1 MTCKVFD
8 RSLWFAGVVLCAQ
21 TTIASA
27 QTPEASPAPAAD
39 AIPPVETATPALAA
53 DPIPAAA
60 EAERLLAE
68 PLPVPAKSAE
78 TGPASIPPSA
88 EPAGV
93 RVPYVPEFIQQK
105 IRDDVRAELRQD
117 VVQDVLTQA
126 KDERWG
132 VPGVLPEW
140 IDRIKIKGDFRL
152 RYQGEFYDGD
162 NDPFGYS
169 DFQAANASGGFDR
182 VSQPFINTTEER
194 HRLRTRVRLGV
205 DARVT
210 NDVKAIVQISTGST
224 SDPVST
230 NQTLGN
236 TGNRSNVLFDQAY
249 LQIDDENLDRY
260 PWLTLWAG
268 RMANPW
274 LSTDLVFDGDLA
286 FEGLA
291 ATYRYNLRGSDD
303 LLDMSERDRT
313 LFFTAGAFPIQE
325 VAISANDKMLYG
337 AQLGT
342 EFIFRSQSRLRFA
355 IAYYDYVNIT
365 GERDPFDTGL
375 KNYTAPGYVQ
385 KGNTLF
391 AIGPDSGT
399 SRWAL
404 ASDYNL
410 ANATLIYDNASF
422 APHHV
427 VFSADYVRN
436 VGFDKQDIMTRT
448 GWTADQLPS
457 ELTTGYQVQVAVGWP
472 LVLDR
477 GTWRV
482 TFAYKYLEA
491 DAVLDAFTD
500 SDFHLGGTDTKG
512 WVIGGEYAVVDNT
525 WLTLRWITADAIDGS
540 PFGVDVLQLDLNAK
554 F

>member
-1 MTCKVFD
+1 M
-8 RSLWFAGVVLCAQ
+8 LWPCISAAAEQDPTQ
-21 TTIASA
+21 TA
-27 QTPEASPAPAAD
+27 TPPSSEAVPSGEGAAPAPAD
-39 AIPPVETATPALAA
+39 S
-53 DPIPAAA
+53 IPAAA

-68 PLPVPAKSAE
+68 PLPVTK
-78 TGPASIPPSA
+78 PSA
-88 EPAGV
+88 PADASTATPATEPPAGV
-93 RVPYVPEFIQQK
+93 RVNHVPEFIRQE
-105 IRDDVRAELRQD
+105 IRDAVRTELRQD
-117 VVQDVLTQA
+117 VVQDVLTHAQT
-126 KDERWG
+126 ERWG

-152 RYQGEFYDGD
+152 RYQGEFYDDD

-169 DFQAANASGGFDR
+169 DFQAANARGGFGS
-182 VSQPFINTTEER
+182 VAEPFINTTEER
-194 HRLRTRVRLGV
+194 HRLRTRVRVGV
-205 DARVT
+205 DARIT
-210 NDVKAIVQISTGST
+210 NDVKAVVQMSTGST

-236 TGNRSNVLFDQAY
+236 TGNRSTVLFDQAY
-249 LQIDDENLDRY
+249 LKIDDLDLDRY

-291 ATYRYNLRGSDD
+291 ATYRYNLHGSED

-325 VAISANDKMLYG
+325 VALSPEDKMLYG

-342 EFIFRSQSRLRFA
+342 EFIFLSQSRLKFA
-355 IAYYDYVNIT
+355 VAYYDYVNIT

-375 KNYTAPGYVQ
+375 KDYTVPGYVQ

-391 AIGPDSGT
+391 AIGPDANT

-410 ANATLIYDNASF
+410 ANATLVYDNASF
-422 APHHV
+422 APHHI

-436 VGFDKQDIMTRT
+436 VGFDKNDIRKRT
-448 GWTADQLPS
+448 GWTDAQMPS
-457 ELTTGYQVQVAVGWP
+457 ELTTGYQIQVAVGWP
-472 LVLDR
+472 LVLER
-477 GTWRV
+477 YRWRV

-500 SDFHLGGTDTKG
+500 SDFHLGGTDAKG
-512 WVIGGEYAVVDNT
+512 WILGGEYAVLDNT
-525 WLTLRWITADAIDGS
+525 WITLRWITADAIDGA
-540 PFGVDVLQLDLNAK
+540 PFGVDVLQLDMNAK